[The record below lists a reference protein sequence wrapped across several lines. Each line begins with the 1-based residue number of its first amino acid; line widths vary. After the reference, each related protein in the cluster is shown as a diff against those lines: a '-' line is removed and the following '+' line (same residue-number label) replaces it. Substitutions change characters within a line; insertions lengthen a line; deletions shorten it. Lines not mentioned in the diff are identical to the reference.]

1 MTGIEP
7 FTDKCNPSQCLYMRC
22 LRKKEKLLLL
32 SVPGIEPG
40 RVILR
45 AGFVA
50 VFKKMQRREIKPGC
64 ALRQYQKPF
73 SR

>member
-1 MTGIEP
+1 MSVRAVIT
-7 FTDKCNPSQCLYMRC
+7 
-22 LRKKEKLLLL
+22 KKKKLLRLP
-32 SVPGIEPG
+32 VPGIEPG

-45 AGFVA
+45 GGFVA
-50 VFKKMQRREIKPGC
+50 VFEKMQRREIKPGC